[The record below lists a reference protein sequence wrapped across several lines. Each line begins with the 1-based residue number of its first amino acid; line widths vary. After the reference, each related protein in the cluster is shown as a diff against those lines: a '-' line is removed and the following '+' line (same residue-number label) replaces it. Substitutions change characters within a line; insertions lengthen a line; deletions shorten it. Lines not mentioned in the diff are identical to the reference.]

1 MTGATQGRL
10 RAAAELWSRNFSS
23 GDELH
28 TMDHSKKSHARQDAE
43 IAVSFRRRDGSAV
56 PVSELLKYVK

>member
-1 MTGATQGRL
+1 
-10 RAAAELWSRNFSS
+10 
-23 GDELH
+23 
-28 TMDHSKKSHARQDAE
+28 MDHSKKSHARQDAE